1 MAEDGRRYH
10 QEHHLVSVKA
20 AEDPE
25 KLPTIGA
32 NEVER
37 KSPG

>member
-10 QEHHLVSVKA
+10 QEHHLVSLKA

-25 KLPTIGA
+25 QLPTLDKMKWKENHG
-32 NEVER
+32 
-37 KSPG
+37 